1 MKRRQILLGGG
12 ATIGGASILGTGA
25 FTSVSAERTVSVAVA
40 GDASAF
46 LGLDATNAA
55 NGAYASEQG
64 DDGELVLDF
73 GDISEESRDGTV
85 ESGGSGVNQ
94 NAVTDFK
101 DVFRVRNQGT
111 QPIEVELKDENAGDV
126 LHTNDPWGSENG
138 ANTDEDD
145 VYVWYQ
151 YWQEGSET
159 TQAVTNREANTSQ
172 NGGINNY
179 EDKDNDKIGLKPG
192 EQISVIIRVFA
203 DDDGSFDINE
213 NARIVIDANASDAE
227 RLQP

>member
-1 MKRRQILLGGG
+1 MKRRRLLLCGG

-126 LHTNDPWGSENG
+126 LHTNDPWDASR
-138 ANTDEDD
+138 ANTDADD

-151 YWQEGSET
+151 YWQEGSGT
-159 TQAVTNREANTSQ
+159 TQAVTDREADTGQ

-179 EDKDNDKIGLKPG
+179 DKDNDKIGLKPG

-227 RLQP
+227 RLQPS

>member
-1 MKRRQILLGGG
+1 MKRRQLLLCGG
-12 ATIGGASILGTGA
+12 ATLGGASILGTSA

-73 GDISEESRDGTV
+73 GDISEQSRDDRF

-126 LHTNDPWGSENG
+126 LHTNDPWDADG
-138 ANTDEDD
+138 ADTDSDD

-151 YWQEGSET
+151 YWQEGSGT
-159 TQAVTNREANTSQ
+159 SQTVTDREADTSQ
-172 NGGINNY
+172 SGGIKHY
-179 EDKDNDKIGLKPG
+179 EDKNNDKIGLKTG

-203 DDDGSFDINE
+203 DGDGSFDINE
-213 NARIVIDANASDAE
+213 DARIVIDASDAE
-227 RLQP
+227 RLQQS

>member
-1 MKRRQILLGGG
+1 
-12 ATIGGASILGTGA
+12 
-25 FTSVSAERTVSVAVA
+25 
-40 GDASAF
+40 
-46 LGLDATNAA
+46 LGLDATTAA

-126 LHTNDPWGSENG
+126 LHTNDPWDASR
-138 ANTDEDD
+138 ANTDADD

-151 YWQEGSET
+151 YWQEGSGT
-159 TQAVTNREANTSQ
+159 TQAVTDREADTGQ

-179 EDKDNDKIGLKPG
+179 DKDNDKIGLKPG

-227 RLQP
+227 RLQPS